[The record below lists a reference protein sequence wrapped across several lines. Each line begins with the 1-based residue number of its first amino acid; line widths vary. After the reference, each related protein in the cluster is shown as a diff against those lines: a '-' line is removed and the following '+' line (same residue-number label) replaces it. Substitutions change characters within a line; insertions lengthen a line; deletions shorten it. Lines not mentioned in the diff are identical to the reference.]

1 MKANLVHQV
10 PGGPRKVWA
19 GPEIPVAT
27 APPRL
32 KVDFVS
38 APVRNNMQNYSRLSP
53 GDRLIVTVESVG
65 VGKRIG
71 ELNPLFAST
80 ATSGVVDLDMTKELS
95 PTKREYSVAALKA
108 GPFEYSF
115 RWQVPNTGMQGVES
129 ARVPGSVEMDR
140 QEFINKCATAH
151 QIVDGKYDLIG
162 AFTKELATM
171 YGQAWKLHTG
181 ALKGAN
187 ARRQIMA
194 ELMMGAALGFVTGG
208 VGGAI
213 SKYIT
218 GRMGKDGYGGAVA
231 GDAFKDLWKDT
242 SRRLGMAGL
251 KPPAP
256 PAFEAFPTDP
266 SVWQNKEESAILRES
281 GNMKLLISSWSG
293 AASGGPEFL
302 TDFDPV
308 ETINQKLLVAGVT
321 PEKLGSPDK
330 LEGLRFEKGFWKAWL
345 ETYAYELG
353 PPVGCSVRMQLKD
366 NLDKPIEE
374 RVAACAKGLG
384 EDGEAWV
391 DAWAGPLKARLEK
404 DRSRF

>member
-1 MKANLVHQV
+1 
-10 PGGPRKVWA
+10 
-19 GPEIPVAT
+19 
-27 APPRL
+27 
-32 KVDFVS
+32 
-38 APVRNNMQNYSRLSP
+38 
-53 GDRLIVTVESVG
+53 
-65 VGKRIG
+65 
-71 ELNPLFAST
+71 
-80 ATSGVVDLDMTKELS
+80 
-95 PTKREYSVAALKA
+95 
-108 GPFEYSF
+108 
-115 RWQVPNTGMQGVES
+115 
-129 ARVPGSVEMDR
+129 
-140 QEFINKCATAH
+140 
-151 QIVDGKYDLIG
+151 
-162 AFTKELATM
+162 
-171 YGQAWKLHTG
+171 
-181 ALKGAN
+181 
-187 ARRQIMA
+187 
-194 ELMMGAALGFVTGG
+194 
-208 VGGAI
+208 
-213 SKYIT
+213 
-218 GRMGKDGYGGAVA
+218 
-231 GDAFKDLWKDT
+231 
-242 SRRLGMAGL
+242 MAGL

-391 DAWAGPLKARLEK
+391 DAWAGPLKGATQEGSFEVLMTSKRVSYGNLAGADLRGADLRGAVLEHVGLAGA
-404 DRSRF
+404 DSAGPICRGRC